1 VTDARGTPDGADLRV
16 EPAKADKS
24 IGELLGDVTTDLSTL
39 MRQEIDLAKE
49 EIKIQVN
56 QAGKAGAGF
65 GAAAVLG
72 LLAGVAAVMTL
83 GFALDTFMWRWLA
96 FLVVTAVLG
105 GIAAFLAVVSKQK
118 LAQVNPVPEKT
129 IETLKEDKQWLSELK
144 S

>member
-1 VTDARGTPDGADLRV
+1 
-16 EPAKADKS
+16 
-24 IGELLGDVTTDLSTL
+24 
-39 MRQEIDLAKE
+39 
-49 EIKIQVN
+49 VN

-96 FLVVTAVLG
+96 FLIVTAVLG